1 MEVDDNSCILAREDQ
16 LQLQELQDPEQRERQ
31 QGRLDHQNQVFALRD
46 GAKRRMVGNEADAGS
61 RIVVDKSP
69 VEDPDVGDDASM
81 GDQSAMNMEEE
92 GNEILPA
99 TKKKG
104 TTTTSSTTSTGKSKA
119 SKSETDTTD
128 AELRQL
134 LAGVPTALSPGKTAR
149 RRANQ
154 QQREMKPV
162 RSTGPRMKE
171 RATTPD
177 DNEANPEREDGARSD
192 GDSEYNSPDR
202 RRQMDEG
209 SHVGNKKLDTLPIGY
224 HFLKGETVSP
234 SSAGGSPSSPRSGA
248 DDAMST
254 GGDDDDDE
262 DLEDGD
268 ASPPGAQ
275 TAVDDSPNVVEHQ
288 LLPGETG
295 FTTATGASLPSKPT
309 PANAA
314 ADTKKSNTKKKT
326 SVGERNR
333 IREMNKERCAFCG
346 KPVTGDRIIE
356 QGRDRVVPKD
366 GSGTTQKVQ
375 RRKHFHLEC
384 FAELFAIDSDN
395 CIQDVLFRMNT

>member
-16 LQLQELQDPEQRERQ
+16 LQLQEQDQDPDLQRERQ

-46 GAKRRMVGNEADAGS
+46 GAKRRMVGNEPDGGS

-69 VEDPDVGDDASM
+69 VEEVDGGDVDDASM

-92 GNEILPA
+92 GNEIVLPA

-104 TTTTSSTTSTGKSKA
+104 ATTATTSTSTSTGKSKA

-177 DNEANPEREDGARSD
+177 DNEAK
-192 GDSEYNSPDR
+192 Y
-202 RRQMDEG
+202 
-209 SHVGNKKLDTLPIGY
+209 
-224 HFLKGETVSP
+224 F
-234 SSAGGSPSSPRSGA
+234 
-248 DDAMST
+248 
-254 GGDDDDDE
+254 
-262 DLEDGD
+262 
-268 ASPPGAQ
+268 
-275 TAVDDSPNVVEHQ
+275 
-288 LLPGETG
+288 
-295 FTTATGASLPSKPT
+295 
-309 PANAA
+309 
-314 ADTKKSNTKKKT
+314 
-326 SVGERNR
+326 
-333 IREMNKERCAFCG
+333 
-346 KPVTGDRIIE
+346 
-356 QGRDRVVPKD
+356 RV
-366 GSGTTQKVQ
+366 
-375 RRKHFHLEC
+375 
-384 FAELFAIDSDN
+384 
-395 CIQDVLFRMNT
+395 